1 MKIFHGV
8 QIAEIS
14 ITNQTIVII
23 VTKKLEGQLSI
34 LQKLYSNSL
43 ATPKALVVPACMIL
57 LRSEE

>member
-8 QIAEIS
+8 QMAEIS

-34 LQKLYSNSL
+34 LQKLYFKFIGD
-43 ATPKALVVPACMIL
+43 PKSISCPCLYVDRGIK
-57 LRSEE
+57 